1 MAHAYTPG
9 LRVVERTT
17 IRKERILPIAGK
29 VIVAKGSRVRAEDVV
44 ARAELPGAVSS
55 VNVVNQ
61 LAIAAED
68 IHGYMLKKEG
78 DPVAKDEVIA
88 ETRPWIKWFKNEVR
102 SPVDGTV
109 ETVSQ
114 ITGQVLLR
122 HPPRPVDVTAYIN
135 GTVSEVRE
143 NEGVVVET
151 EGAFVQGIFG
161 VGGEVSGEI
170 AFACEV
176 PDEVIGPD
184 RITDAMSGKI
194 VVAGELITSDLYER
208 AASVGVAALICGG
221 LHDRD
226 LRELLGYDIGVAITG
241 HEPIRPILIV
251 TEGFGPIA
259 MAGTTFELLRAN
271 AGRRASANGATQ
283 IRAGVLRPEIIIPTD
298 ERTQAETEMEP
309 GALASAGLTAG
320 SPIRIIREP
329 DFGRIG
335 AVKSLPSGV
344 ARVESEAKVRVVEV
358 EFENGE
364 TAIVPR
370 SNVEAIERW

>member
-1 MAHAYTPG
+1 
-9 LRVVERTT
+9 
-17 IRKERILPIAGK
+17 
-29 VIVAKGSRVRAEDVV
+29 
-44 ARAELPGAVSS
+44 
-55 VNVVNQ
+55 
-61 LAIAAED
+61 
-68 IHGYMLKKEG
+68 MLKKEG
-78 DPVAKDEVIA
+78 DPIAKDEVIA
-88 ETRPWIKWFKNEVR
+88 ETRPWIKWFKNEVK
-102 SPVDGTV
+102 SSVDGTV

-135 GTVSEVRE
+135 GTIVEVRA
-143 NEGVVVET
+143 NEGATIET

-170 AFACEV
+170 AFACDA
-176 PDEVIGPD
+176 PDEVIGAD
-184 RITDAMSGKI
+184 RITGAMFSGKI
-194 VVAGELITSDLYER
+194 VVAGELITSELYER
-208 AASVGVAALICGG
+208 AASVGVSALICGG
-221 LHDRD
+221 LHDGD

-259 MAGTTFELLRAN
+259 MARATFELLEAN
-271 AGRRASANGATQ
+271 AGRYASANGATQ
-283 IRAGVLRPEIIIPTD
+283 IRAGVLRPEIIIPA
-298 ERTQAETEMEP
+298 EKRAPAEAETEH
-309 GALASAGLTAG
+309 GTSTGLTAG

-335 AVKSLPSGV
+335 IVKALPTGV
-344 ARVESEAKVRVVEV
+344 AQVESEARVRVLEV